1 MLILGEVRTSL
12 LPTSVAL
19 PPGDGERALALTVGC
34 RALRS
39 DRPISVV
46 VSPDRLTGV
55 DCQVPVAGGRTVRAV
70 GTVASR
76 AVLIGGH
83 LLQGSARAV
92 VDRSAHGRRLPW
104 SHYLARRGTIE
115 AFGSF
120 GDDELAANFLTTAPV
135 AALLNLNA
143 IGEDTAERVSANPM
157 VDTAPPLRAGPTG
170 LRWAAILP
178 GDEDADGEPDSVSF
192 VLDADGRR
200 TVRLVAHGATAADAA
215 ALCEDLALHDWLL
228 TTLTGILDRAG
239 ADLTATKPGAARIRS
254 VVDHLLHLW
263 MPGARLSL
271 PMRRFWQPI
280 EERAGFGRQWTT
292 SVQRIRDH
300 LAMSTM
306 QRLSVDG
313 AGAR

>member
-1 MLILGEVRTSL
+1 MLIIGEVRTSL

-19 PPGDGERALALTVGC
+19 PSGDGERVLALTAGS

-55 DCQVPVAGGRTVRAV
+55 DCQVPVARDRTVRAV

-76 AVLIGGH
+76 AVLTGGH
-83 LLQGSARAV
+83 VLQGSARAV

-120 GDDELAANFLTTAPV
+120 RDDDLAAQFLTTMPG

-143 IGEDTAERVSANPM
+143 IGEDTAERVRGHPM
-157 VDTAPPLRAGPTG
+157 VDMAPPLRAGPTG
-170 LRWAAILP
+170 LRWAAVLP
-178 GDEDADGEPDSVSF
+178 GDDPADGAPDSISF

-200 TVRLVAHGATAADAA
+200 TVRLLAHGASAAEAA

-239 ADLTATKPGAARIRS
+239 ADLTATRPSAARIRS

-263 MPGARLSL
+263 MPGARLTTA
-271 PMRRFWQPI
+271 MRRFWPAF

-300 LAMSTM
+300 LAVSTV
-306 QRLSVDG
+306 QRLSAEG
-313 AGAR
+313 AGA